1 MCDLVLLQLVR
12 FTPPREL
19 TPPPLRHAADAVQSS
34 YQTLTL
40 GGASDATPVENG
52 LTNGYVEEDCVAPPI
67 VKSAA
72 KISLRTA

>member
-1 MCDLVLLQLVR
+1 MVFQPVR
-12 FTPPREL
+12 FTPPREM
-19 TPPPLRHAADAVQSS
+19 TPPPVRQQDTVQS